1 MMQRLRVCALLLFSL
16 LASLAQAA
24 DDITPEQRKLAQDYF
39 RISGFQDMY
48 TNKDRVLDMVSVQM
62 RAMEAKYAEKMTP
75 EQAQSF
81 HQLLQGFSPV
91 LKDITVSYMEKMKPE
106 LVDAVAQSYSADE
119 LRAMNEFYSSDIGK
133 RIVAKNPE
141 FTNRIMT
148 IAGSYTA
155 DMMQQLQISLSAQLQ
170 EWSRNSKA
178 TAPAGK
184 K

>member
-1 MMQRLRVCALLLFSL
+1 MMRWFLLAILLLSSL
-16 LASLAQAA
+16 LPSLASAA
-24 DDITPEQRKLAQDYF
+24 GDITPEQRKLAQDYF

-48 TNKDRVLDMVSVQM
+48 ANKDRVLEMVSTQM
-62 RAMEAKYAEKMTP
+62 QAMEAKYVEKMTP

-119 LRAMNEFYSSDIGK
+119 LRAMNEFYASDIGK